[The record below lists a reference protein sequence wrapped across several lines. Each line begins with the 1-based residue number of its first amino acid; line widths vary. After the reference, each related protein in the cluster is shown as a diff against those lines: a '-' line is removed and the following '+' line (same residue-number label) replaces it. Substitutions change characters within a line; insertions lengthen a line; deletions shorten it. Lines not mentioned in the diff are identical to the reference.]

1 MLAGLSPGSDL
12 ERYFRGRM
20 PRMALAVLVLMP
32 LLYGAMYLWAFWNPF
47 GEADKIPVAL
57 VNADRGTIADG
68 KPMNAGDQVAKALI
82 DSGQLDLT
90 LVSVDEAKDG
100 VASGKYYFSV
110 TLPENFSEAVESPNG
125 DHPEQAQLIFTY
137 NDANNYLAT
146 VIGQDAAEQVVNQV
160 NAQIG
165 EQGVGTVLT
174 GMSSAGAGL
183 EKAASGAEELAAGLV
198 TANNGAQE
206 LATNM
211 VTARDGA
218 AQLSSA
224 IGEIDRAVDAATDPV
239 LAAMGTVS
247 GSGADPGN
255 LGARAAAL
263 GGRIDAIVAGQ
274 SSGGGGQQQAVALI
288 DQALGVLGTVPGPQA
303 QQIADALGPVRTM
316 LSPQVDSA
324 ALNELSVLRAEALAL
339 AAELND
345 PASPLRVGLTLLQ
358 DNDVRADIE
367 AVRNAAGELDSGA
380 AQLSSGLVELTDGA
394 AQLAGGTEQLVTGAQ
409 ELASGLD
416 AGVAQIPQWTDQE
429 RDAVAKTLASPVAL
443 TTEYTQEAPTF
454 GTGFS
459 PFFMSLSL
467 FVGGIITWM
476 LLTPLQSRPIAAGV
490 GSFRVVLASYAPALA
505 VGFLQALILY
515 LVVHLAVGLKP
526 VHALGT
532 FLFLILVS
540 ATFLAMIQAFNAV
553 FGEAV
558 GRVVTLAFLM
568 LQLVS
573 AGGIYPVETTAKP
586 FQYIHHFDPM
596 SYTVTGLRQL
606 TVGGIDSRLW
616 ISLAVL
622 IGILAASLT
631 ASALSARRDR
641 QYTMDRLYPTVVV

>member
-20 PRMALAVLVLMP
+20 PRLALVVIILMP

-57 VNADRGTIADG
+57 VNADRGTVADG
-68 KPMNAGDQVAKALI
+68 QPMNAGDQVAQALI
-82 DSGQLDLT
+82 ESGQLDLA
-90 LVSVDEAKDG
+90 LVSVEEAKDG

-125 DHPEQAQLIFTY
+125 NDPVQAQLIFTY
-137 NDANNYLAT
+137 NDTNNYLAT

-165 EQGVGTVLT
+165 AQGVGTVLT
-174 GMSSAGAGL
+174 GLSSAGQGL
-183 EKAASGAEELAAGLV
+183 EQAASGAEQLAAGLV
-198 TANNGAQE
+198 TANDGAQE

-224 IGEIDRAVDAATDPV
+224 IGEIDGAVDAATGPI
-239 LAAMGTVS
+239 LSAMGTVA
-247 GSGADPGN
+247 GSGVDPGN

-263 GGRIDAIVAGQ
+263 GSRIDAVVAGQ
-274 SSGGGGQQQAVALI
+274 GGGTQQGVALV
-288 DQALGVLGTVPGPQA
+288 DRALGVLGTIPGPQA
-303 QQIADALGPVRTM
+303 QQIADALGPVRNM

-324 ALNELSVLRAEALAL
+324 ALNELATLRAEALAL
-339 AAELND
+339 SAELND
-345 PASPLRVGLTLLQ
+345 PGSPLRIGLNLLQ
-358 DNDVRADIE
+358 DTNLRADVE
-367 AVRNAAGELDSGA
+367 AVRSAAGELDSGA
-380 AQLSSGLVELTDGA
+380 SQLSSGLVELTDGA
-394 AQLAGGTEQLVTGAQ
+394 AQLAGGTEQLVDGAQ
-409 ELASGLD
+409 ELASALD
-416 AGVAQIPQWTDQE
+416 AGVSQIPQWTDSE
-429 RDAVAKTLASPVAL
+429 RDAVAKTLASPVEL

-476 LLTPLQSRPIAAGV
+476 LLTPLQSRPIAAGL

-526 VHALGT
+526 VYALGT
-532 FLFLILVS
+532 FLFLLLVS
-540 ATFLAMIQAFNAV
+540 ATFLAMIQAFNAI

-622 IGILAASLT
+622 IGILAVSLT

-641 QYTMDRLYPTVVV
+641 QYSMDRLYPTVVV

>member
-20 PRMALAVLVLMP
+20 PRLALVVIILMP

-57 VNADRGTIADG
+57 VNADRGTVADG
-68 KPMNAGDQVAKALI
+68 QPMNAGDQVAQALI
-82 DSGQLDLT
+82 ESGQLDLA
-90 LVSVDEAKDG
+90 LVSVEEAKDG

-125 DHPEQAQLIFTY
+125 NDPVQAQLIFTY
-137 NDANNYLAT
+137 NDTNNYLAT

-165 EQGVGTVLT
+165 AQGVGTVLT
-174 GMSSAGAGL
+174 GLSSAGQGL
-183 EKAASGAEELAAGLV
+183 EQAASGAEQLAAGLV
-198 TANNGAQE
+198 TANDGAQE

-224 IGEIDRAVDAATDPV
+224 IGEIDGAVDAATGPI
-239 LAAMGTVS
+239 LSAMGTVA
-247 GSGADPGN
+247 GSGVDPGN

-263 GGRIDAIVAGQ
+263 GSRIDAVVAGQ
-274 SSGGGGQQQAVALI
+274 GGGTQQGVALV
-288 DQALGVLGTVPGPQA
+288 DRALGVLGTIPGPQA
-303 QQIADALGPVRTM
+303 QQIADALGPVRNM

-324 ALNELSVLRAEALAL
+324 ALNELATLRAEALAL
-339 AAELND
+339 SAELND
-345 PASPLRVGLTLLQ
+345 PGSPLRIGLNLLQ
-358 DNDVRADIE
+358 DTNLRADVE
-367 AVRNAAGELDSGA
+367 AVRSAAGELDSGA
-380 AQLSSGLVELTDGA
+380 SQLSSGLVELTDGA
-394 AQLAGGTEQLVTGAQ
+394 AQLAGGTEQLVDGAQ
-409 ELASGLD
+409 ELASALD
-416 AGVAQIPQWTDQE
+416 AGVSQIPQWTDSE
-429 RDAVAKTLASPVAL
+429 RDAVAKTLASPVEL

-476 LLTPLQSRPIAAGV
+476 LLTPLQSRPIAAGL
-490 GSFRVVLASYAPALA
+490 GSFRVVLASYTPALA

-526 VHALGT
+526 VYALGT
-532 FLFLILVS
+532 FLFLLLVS
-540 ATFLAMIQAFNAV
+540 ATFLAMIQAFNAI

-622 IGILAASLT
+622 IGILAVSLT

-641 QYTMDRLYPTVVV
+641 QYSMDRLYPTVVV

>member
-20 PRMALAVLVLMP
+20 PRLALVVIILMP

-57 VNADRGTIADG
+57 VNADRGTVADG
-68 KPMNAGDQVAKALI
+68 QPMNAGDQVAQALI
-82 DSGQLDLT
+82 ESGQLDLA
-90 LVSVDEAKDG
+90 LVSVEEAKDG

-125 DHPEQAQLIFTY
+125 NDPVQAQLIFTY
-137 NDANNYLAT
+137 NDTNNYLAT

-165 EQGVGTVLT
+165 AQGVGTVLT
-174 GMSSAGAGL
+174 GLSSAGQGL
-183 EKAASGAEELAAGLV
+183 EQAASGAEQLAAGLV
-198 TANNGAQE
+198 TANDGAQE

-224 IGEIDRAVDAATDPV
+224 IGEIDGAVDAATGPI
-239 LAAMGTVS
+239 LSAMGTVA
-247 GSGADPGN
+247 GSGVDPGN

-263 GGRIDAIVAGQ
+263 GSRIDAVVAGQ
-274 SSGGGGQQQAVALI
+274 GGGTQQGVALV
-288 DQALGVLGTVPGPQA
+288 DRALGVLGTIPGPQA
-303 QQIADALGPVRTM
+303 QQIADALGPVRNM
-316 LSPQVDSA
+316 LSPQLDSA
-324 ALNELSVLRAEALAL
+324 ALNELATLRAEALAL
-339 AAELND
+339 SAELND
-345 PASPLRVGLTLLQ
+345 PGSPLRIGLNLLQ
-358 DNDVRADIE
+358 DTNLRADVE
-367 AVRNAAGELDSGA
+367 AVRSAAGELDSGA
-380 AQLSSGLVELTDGA
+380 SQLSSGLVELTDGA
-394 AQLAGGTEQLVTGAQ
+394 AQLAGGTEQLVDGAQ
-409 ELASGLD
+409 ELASALD
-416 AGVAQIPQWTDQE
+416 AGVSQIPQWTDSE
-429 RDAVAKTLASPVAL
+429 RDAVAKTLASPVEL

-476 LLTPLQSRPIAAGV
+476 LLTPLQSRPIAAGL

-526 VHALGT
+526 VYALGT
-532 FLFLILVS
+532 FLFLLLVS
-540 ATFLAMIQAFNAV
+540 ATFLAMIQAFNAI

-622 IGILAASLT
+622 IGILAVSLT

-641 QYTMDRLYPTVVV
+641 QYSMDRLYPTVVV